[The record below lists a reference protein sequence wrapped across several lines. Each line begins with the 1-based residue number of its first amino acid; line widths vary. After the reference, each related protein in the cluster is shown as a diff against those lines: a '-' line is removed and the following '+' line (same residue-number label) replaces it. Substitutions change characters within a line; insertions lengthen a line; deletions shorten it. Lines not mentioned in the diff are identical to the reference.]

1 LRESLYQCPQA
12 ATVMFNTNKALRYL
26 NRMARTE
33 KRILGEKSKE
43 IVDLLKKAYCDEMQ
57 IFHFFWYVGINME
70 GIGLVTYATSLKT
83 QATGELTHGELL
95 SNRISELEDKAPSN
109 PSEWGTM
116 SNIGSLDP
124 LKHLTLRSA
133 LDKALEFEGKAVQ
146 NYNNIAK
153 RALEL
158 SDFVTYNLA
167 TTILADEVKDE
178 QHTEDVLKGLEVK

>member
-1 LRESLYQCPQA
+1 M
-12 ATVMFNTNKALRYL
+12 T
-26 NRMARTE
+26 RTE
-33 KRILGEKSKE
+33 TKILGEKSKE
-43 IVDLLKKAYCDEMQ
+43 IVNMLKRAYCDEMQ

-70 GIGLVTYATSLKT
+70 GIGLVTYANSLKT
-83 QATGELTHGELL
+83 QATGELMHAELL
-95 SNRISELEDKAPSN
+95 SELEDKAPSN
-109 PSEWGTM
+109 PSDWGTM

-133 LDKALEFEGKAVQ
+133 LEKAFEFEGKAVQ

-153 RALEL
+153 RALEIN
-158 SDFVTYNLA
+158 DFVTYNLA

>member
-1 LRESLYQCPQA
+1 
-12 ATVMFNTNKALRYL
+12 MFNSNKALTYL
-26 NRMARTE
+26 NLMTRTE
-33 KRILGEKSKE
+33 TKILGEKSKE
-43 IVDLLKKAYCDEMQ
+43 IVNMLKRAYCDEMQ

-70 GIGLVTYATSLKT
+70 GIGLVTYANSLKT
-83 QATGELTHGELL
+83 QATGELMHAELI

-109 PSEWGTM
+109 PSEWETM

-133 LDKALEFEGKAVQ
+133 LERAFEFEGKAVQ
-146 NYNNIAK
+146 NYNNLAK
-153 RALEL
+153 KALEIN
-158 SDFVTYNLA
+158 DFVTYNLA